1 MYFNEISHHI
11 YVSEYRGRSA
21 LFFKHSFNVPMN
33 LTNYNFTLFLTAI
46 CSERVGQMTKTFN
59 DIEAVTRLLE
69 EKERDLELAA
79 RIGQTLLDRNKS
91 LSEKNDQ
98 LEAEV
103 SECHDKVCVLWLVI
117 LFVWGLMSFQRLRSY
132 LDGACL

>member
-1 MYFNEISHHI
+1 MKFLIIFMFQNIGGEVHYFSRTFIPCSNESHQF
-11 YVSEYRGRSA
+11 
-21 LFFKHSFNVPMN
+21 LFCFV
-33 LTNYNFTLFLTAI
+33 LTAI

-103 SECHDKVCVLWLVI
+103 SECHDKVCVL
-117 LFVWGLMSFQRLRSY
+117 
-132 LDGACL
+132 